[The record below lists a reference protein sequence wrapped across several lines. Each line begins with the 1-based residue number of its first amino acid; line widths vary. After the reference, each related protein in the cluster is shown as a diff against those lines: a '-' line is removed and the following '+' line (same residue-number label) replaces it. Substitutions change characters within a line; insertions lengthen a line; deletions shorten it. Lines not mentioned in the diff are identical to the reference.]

1 MCICSCVLEAIPCTL
16 FLLEKFIAKVM
27 AIAAGPLLA
36 FGAVVL
42 GFSFFGSVHC
52 SPGEGF
58 IDSFFSGRY
67 FAGHFVGFRH
77 ALANRLG
84 HLSFDMS
91 NGSTLTPWRAI
102 GRANCI
108 WHGERIHFWHF
119 GDIHKFAPICFQ
131 ASSPTILVFGSGG
144 SRRNFRLVL
153 E

>member
-1 MCICSCVLEAIPCTL
+1 
-16 FLLEKFIAKVM
+16 M

-108 WHGERIHFWHF
+108 
-119 GDIHKFAPICFQ
+119 
-131 ASSPTILVFGSGG
+131 
-144 SRRNFRLVL
+144 
-153 E
+153 